1 MVTWSTILLKD
12 SYLFKIAKKKTK
24 NKKQKKTK
32 KKNKK
37 EEEEEEEVK
46 LTMVR
51 RKNCIIS
58 RYCVSSF
65 IQPNS

>member
-12 SYLFKIAKKKTK
+12 SYLFKIAKKKK
-24 NKKQKKTK
+24 KKKQKK

-51 RKNCIIS
+51 HKNCIIS
-58 RYCVSSF
+58 RYCECLASYNQIVR
-65 IQPNS
+65 